1 MCLQFFFY
9 PSHTV
14 TDKKKHFV
22 QWVKTEKWKK
32 IKYRKSHSTIE
43 WDGDEKQKN
52 DYQNVQSSALCAVDQ
67 RPRENIILLYIF
79 IIIRS
84 ICANVW
90 QHLAR
95 GDPGQCAVGLPW
107 SGGVQI
113 KDHAA
118 YHTAGVSAGV
128 YTTIII
134 IIIIIY

>member
-9 PSHTV
+9 LSQIV
-14 TDKKKHFV
+14 MVKKWILFNGSK
-22 QWVKTEKWKK
+22 QRRKK
-32 IKYRKSHSTIE
+32 ANRKPHPTIE
-43 WDGDEKQKN
+43 WDGDEKKLN
-52 DYQNVQSSALCAVDQ
+52 PKRPVIGLTVDQ
-67 RPRENIILLYIF
+67 RPRENIILYIN

-107 SGGVQI
+107 CGGVQI

-128 YTTIII
+128 YITIITI
-134 IIIIIY
+134 VITIIY